1 MEWEDLIRRSTLLP
15 ELRSASLGYDTKLTP
30 GWIAQRTV
38 ARLDGK
44 ADPVDATFKTR
55 WPRYSQS
62 SKMGHPNEPAR
73 SQSQTGPIG

>member
-1 MEWEDLIRRSTLLP
+1 MEWEIRRSTLLP

-44 ADPVDATFKTR
+44 ADPVDATFKTMMAEILAILENGA
-55 WPRYSQS
+55 PQ
-62 SKMGHPNEPAR
+62 
-73 SQSQTGPIG
+73 